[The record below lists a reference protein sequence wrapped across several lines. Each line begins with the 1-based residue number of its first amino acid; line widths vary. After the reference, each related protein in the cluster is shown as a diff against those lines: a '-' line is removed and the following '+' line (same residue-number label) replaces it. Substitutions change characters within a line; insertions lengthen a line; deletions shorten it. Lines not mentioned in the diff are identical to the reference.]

1 MSFQGVDPIVLAVFV
16 GALSLMPMLL
26 IVCTA
31 FLKIVIVLMITRN
44 AIGVQQVPPSMAING
59 IALAATLFIM
69 APVGY
74 EIAEVVKVS
83 PLDLSNVSTLQQTG
97 LEAVQPLR
105 TFMVRNSD
113 PDILTHLLENTARM
127 WPPAM
132 AQEVQREDLIL
143 LIPAYVLSQL
153 QAGFEIGFLIYIPFI
168 VIDLIVSNLLLAL
181 GMQMVSPMTI
191 SLPLKLLLF
200 VMVSGW
206 SRLPGTAC
214 SFPISELPMEPIVLF
229 KQGMLAGGGADG
241 AAADCRGDRGRPDV
255 TDPGADADTRPDAPF
270 WRQAGRRWR
279 HVGGDRALDWPGVG
293 PVDQPDVR
301 HDRPFGLELRRAHAA
316 LS

>member
-16 GALSLMPMLL
+16 GASSLMPMLL

-206 SRLPGTAC
+206 SRLLD
-214 SFPISELPMEPIVLF
+214 SLF
-229 KQGMLAGGGADG
+229 
-241 AAADCRGDRGRPDV
+241 
-255 TDPGADADTRPDAPF
+255 
-270 WRQAGRRWR
+270 
-279 HVGGDRALDWPGVG
+279 
-293 PVDQPDVR
+293 
-301 HDRPFGLELRRAHAA
+301 
-316 LS
+316 LSYL

>member
-1 MSFQGVDPIVLAVFV
+1 MNSFQGIDPVVLALFL

-26 IVCTA
+26 VVCTA

-44 AIGVQQVPPSMAING
+44 AIGVQQVPPGMAING

-74 EIAEVVKVS
+74 EMAEIVKVS
-83 PLDLSNVSTLQQTG
+83 PLDLTSVGALQQTG
-97 LEAVQPLR
+97 MEAIKPLR
-105 TFMVRNSD
+105 TFMLRNSD
-113 PDILTHLLENTARM
+113 PDILTHLLENAMRM
-127 WPPAM
+127 WPAQM

-143 LIPAYVLSQL
+143 LAPAFVLSQL

-206 SRLPGTAC
+206 SRLLD
-214 SFPISELPMEPIVLF
+214 SLF
-229 KQGMLAGGGADG
+229 FSYL
-241 AAADCRGDRGRPDV
+241 
-255 TDPGADADTRPDAPF
+255 
-270 WRQAGRRWR
+270 
-279 HVGGDRALDWPGVG
+279 
-293 PVDQPDVR
+293 
-301 HDRPFGLELRRAHAA
+301 
-316 LS
+316 

>member
-1 MSFQGVDPIVLAVFV
+1 MNSFQGIDPVVLAIFL

-26 IVCTA
+26 VVCTA

-44 AIGVQQVPPSMAING
+44 AIGVQQVPPGMAING

-74 EIAEVVKVS
+74 EMAEIVKVS
-83 PLDLSNVSTLQQTG
+83 PLDLTSVGTLQQTG
-97 LEAVQPLR
+97 MEAIKPLR
-105 TFMVRNSD
+105 TFMLRNSD
-113 PDILTHLLENTARM
+113 PDILTHLLENAMRM
-127 WPPAM
+127 WPAQM
-132 AQEVQREDLIL
+132 VQEVQREDLIL
-143 LIPAYVLSQL
+143 LAPAFVLSQL

-206 SRLPGTAC
+206 SRLLD
-214 SFPISELPMEPIVLF
+214 SLF
-229 KQGMLAGGGADG
+229 
-241 AAADCRGDRGRPDV
+241 
-255 TDPGADADTRPDAPF
+255 
-270 WRQAGRRWR
+270 
-279 HVGGDRALDWPGVG
+279 
-293 PVDQPDVR
+293 
-301 HDRPFGLELRRAHAA
+301 
-316 LS
+316 LSYL

>member
-1 MSFQGVDPIVLAVFV
+1 MILQGLDPIVLAVFL

-26 IVCTA
+26 VVCTA

-74 EIAEVVKVS
+74 EIAENLKAS
-83 PLDLSNVSTLQQTG
+83 PLDMTNVQTFLSTG
-97 LEAVQPLR
+97 NEAITPLR
-105 TFMVRNSD
+105 AFMLRNVD
-113 PDILTHLLENTARM
+113 PDVLTHLLENTARL
-127 WPPAM
+127 WPAKM

-143 LIPAYVLSQL
+143 LIPAFVLSQL

-200 VMVSGW
+200 VLVSGW
-206 SRLPGTAC
+206 SRLLD
-214 SFPISELPMEPIVLF
+214 SLF
-229 KQGMLAGGGADG
+229 
-241 AAADCRGDRGRPDV
+241 
-255 TDPGADADTRPDAPF
+255 
-270 WRQAGRRWR
+270 
-279 HVGGDRALDWPGVG
+279 
-293 PVDQPDVR
+293 
-301 HDRPFGLELRRAHAA
+301 
-316 LS
+316 LSYL

>member
-1 MSFQGVDPIVLAVFV
+1 MILQGLDPIVLAIFL

-26 IVCTA
+26 VVCTA

-74 EIAEVVKVS
+74 EIAENIQAS
-83 PLDLSNVSTLQQTG
+83 PLDMSNVQTFLHTG
-97 LEAVQPLR
+97 NEAINPLR
-105 TFMVRNSD
+105 AFMLRNVD
-113 PDILTHLLENTARM
+113 PDVLTHLLDNTARL
-127 WPPAM
+127 WPAKM

-143 LIPAYVLSQL
+143 LIPAFVLSQL

-200 VMVSGW
+200 VLVSGW
-206 SRLPGTAC
+206 SRLLD
-214 SFPISELPMEPIVLF
+214 SLF
-229 KQGMLAGGGADG
+229 
-241 AAADCRGDRGRPDV
+241 
-255 TDPGADADTRPDAPF
+255 
-270 WRQAGRRWR
+270 
-279 HVGGDRALDWPGVG
+279 
-293 PVDQPDVR
+293 
-301 HDRPFGLELRRAHAA
+301 
-316 LS
+316 LSYL

>member
-1 MSFQGVDPIVLAVFV
+1 MILQGLDPVVLAVFL

-26 IVCTA
+26 VVCTA

-74 EIAEVVKVS
+74 EIAENLKAS
-83 PLDLSNVSTLQQTG
+83 PLDMNNVQTFLSTG
-97 LEAVQPLR
+97 NEAINPLR
-105 TFMVRNSD
+105 AFMLRNVD
-113 PDILTHLLENTARM
+113 PDVLTHLLENTARL
-127 WPPAM
+127 WPAKM

-143 LIPAYVLSQL
+143 LIPAFVLSQL

-200 VMVSGW
+200 VLVSGW
-206 SRLPGTAC
+206 SRLLD
-214 SFPISELPMEPIVLF
+214 SLF
-229 KQGMLAGGGADG
+229 
-241 AAADCRGDRGRPDV
+241 
-255 TDPGADADTRPDAPF
+255 
-270 WRQAGRRWR
+270 
-279 HVGGDRALDWPGVG
+279 
-293 PVDQPDVR
+293 
-301 HDRPFGLELRRAHAA
+301 
-316 LS
+316 LSYL

>member
-1 MSFQGVDPIVLAVFV
+1 MIFQGVDPVVLALFF
-16 GALSLMPMLL
+16 GALSLLPMLL
-26 IVCTA
+26 IICTA

-74 EIAEVVKVS
+74 QVAETLKGA
-83 PLDLSNVSTLQQTG
+83 PLDMSTVQTLQQTG
-97 LEAVQPLR
+97 LVAIQPLR
-105 TFMVRNSD
+105 AFMKRNTD
-113 PDILTHLLENTARM
+113 PDVLTHMHENSARM
-127 WPPAM
+127 WPPEM
-132 AQEVQREDLIL
+132 AQSTQRDDLIL
-143 LIPAYVLSQL
+143 LIPAFVLSQL

-206 SRLPGTAC
+206 SRLLD
-214 SFPISELPMEPIVLF
+214 SLF
-229 KQGMLAGGGADG
+229 
-241 AAADCRGDRGRPDV
+241 
-255 TDPGADADTRPDAPF
+255 
-270 WRQAGRRWR
+270 
-279 HVGGDRALDWPGVG
+279 
-293 PVDQPDVR
+293 
-301 HDRPFGLELRRAHAA
+301 
-316 LS
+316 LSYL

>member
-1 MSFQGVDPIVLAVFV
+1 MTFQGIDPLILAIFV
-16 GALSLMPMLL
+16 AALSLMPMLL
-26 IVCTA
+26 IICTS

-74 EIAEVVKVS
+74 AIAESLKVS
-83 PLDLSNVSTLQQTG
+83 PLDTSNVQLFLQTG
-97 LEAVQPLR
+97 REAIQPLSA
-105 TFMVRNSD
+105 FMLRNVD
-113 PDILTHLLENTARM
+113 PDVLTHLLENTARL
-127 WPPAM
+127 WPAEM

-143 LIPAYVLSQL
+143 LIPAFVLSQL

-206 SRLPGTAC
+206 SRLLD
-214 SFPISELPMEPIVLF
+214 SLF
-229 KQGMLAGGGADG
+229 
-241 AAADCRGDRGRPDV
+241 
-255 TDPGADADTRPDAPF
+255 
-270 WRQAGRRWR
+270 
-279 HVGGDRALDWPGVG
+279 
-293 PVDQPDVR
+293 
-301 HDRPFGLELRRAHAA
+301 
-316 LS
+316 LSYL

>member
-1 MSFQGVDPIVLAVFV
+1 MTFQGIDPLILAVFV
-16 GALSLMPMLL
+16 AALSLMPMLL
-26 IVCTA
+26 IICTS

-69 APVGY
+69 APVGF
-74 EIAEVVKVS
+74 EISEAVKVT
-83 PLDLSNVSTLQQTG
+83 PLDTSSLTMFLQTG
-97 LEAVQPLR
+97 REAIQPLR
-105 TFMVRNSD
+105 AFMLRNVD
-113 PDILTHLLENTARM
+113 PDVLTHLLENTARL
-127 WPPAM
+127 WPAKM

-143 LIPAYVLSQL
+143 LIPAFVLSQL

-206 SRLPGTAC
+206 SRLLD
-214 SFPISELPMEPIVLF
+214 SLF
-229 KQGMLAGGGADG
+229 
-241 AAADCRGDRGRPDV
+241 
-255 TDPGADADTRPDAPF
+255 
-270 WRQAGRRWR
+270 
-279 HVGGDRALDWPGVG
+279 
-293 PVDQPDVR
+293 
-301 HDRPFGLELRRAHAA
+301 
-316 LS
+316 LSYL

>member
-1 MSFQGVDPIVLAVFV
+1 MTLQGIDPLILAVFL

-26 IVCTA
+26 IICTS

-44 AIGVQQVPPSMAING
+44 ALGVQQVPPSMAING

-74 EIAEVVKVS
+74 EIAASVKAS
-83 PLDLSNVSTLQQTG
+83 PLDMSNVQTFLQTG
-97 LEAVQPLR
+97 NEAIQPLR
-105 TFMVRNSD
+105 AFMLRNVD
-113 PDILTHLLENTARM
+113 PDVLTHLLDNTARL
-127 WPPAM
+127 WPAHM

-143 LIPAYVLSQL
+143 LIPAFVLSQL

-200 VMVSGW
+200 VLVSGW
-206 SRLPGTAC
+206 SRLLD
-214 SFPISELPMEPIVLF
+214 SLF
-229 KQGMLAGGGADG
+229 
-241 AAADCRGDRGRPDV
+241 
-255 TDPGADADTRPDAPF
+255 
-270 WRQAGRRWR
+270 
-279 HVGGDRALDWPGVG
+279 
-293 PVDQPDVR
+293 
-301 HDRPFGLELRRAHAA
+301 
-316 LS
+316 LSYL

>member
-1 MSFQGVDPIVLAVFV
+1 MNFQGIDPLLLALFL

-59 IALAATLFIM
+59 IALAATMFIM

-74 EIAEVVKVS
+74 EIAEAVKVT
-83 PLDLSNVSTLQQTG
+83 PVDLSSVHAFEQTSVN
-97 LEAVQPLR
+97 AIQPLR
-105 TFMVRNSD
+105 AFMMRNTD
-113 PDILTHLLENTARM
+113 ADILTHLVENTARM
-127 WPPAM
+127 WPAEM
-132 AQEVQREDLIL
+132 AQAARRDDLIL
-143 LIPAYVLSQL
+143 LVPAYVLSQL

-200 VMVSGW
+200 VLVSGW
-206 SRLPGTAC
+206 SRLLD
-214 SFPISELPMEPIVLF
+214 SLF
-229 KQGMLAGGGADG
+229 
-241 AAADCRGDRGRPDV
+241 
-255 TDPGADADTRPDAPF
+255 
-270 WRQAGRRWR
+270 
-279 HVGGDRALDWPGVG
+279 
-293 PVDQPDVR
+293 
-301 HDRPFGLELRRAHAA
+301 
-316 LS
+316 LSYL

>member
-143 LIPAYVLSQL
+143 LVPAYVLSQL

-206 SRLPGTAC
+206 SRLLD
-214 SFPISELPMEPIVLF
+214 SLF
-229 KQGMLAGGGADG
+229 
-241 AAADCRGDRGRPDV
+241 
-255 TDPGADADTRPDAPF
+255 
-270 WRQAGRRWR
+270 
-279 HVGGDRALDWPGVG
+279 
-293 PVDQPDVR
+293 
-301 HDRPFGLELRRAHAA
+301 
-316 LS
+316 LSYL

>member
-168 VIDLIVSNLLLAL
+168 VIDLIVSHLLLAL

-206 SRLPGTAC
+206 SRLLD
-214 SFPISELPMEPIVLF
+214 SLF
-229 KQGMLAGGGADG
+229 
-241 AAADCRGDRGRPDV
+241 
-255 TDPGADADTRPDAPF
+255 
-270 WRQAGRRWR
+270 
-279 HVGGDRALDWPGVG
+279 
-293 PVDQPDVR
+293 
-301 HDRPFGLELRRAHAA
+301 
-316 LS
+316 LSYL

>member
-1 MSFQGVDPIVLAVFV
+1 MSFQGIDPIVLAMFV

-26 IVCTA
+26 VVCTA

-44 AIGVQQVPPSMAING
+44 AIGVQQVPPGMAING

-74 EIAEVVKVS
+74 EMAEIVKVS
-83 PLDLSNVSTLQQTG
+83 PLDLTSVGALQQTG
-97 LEAVQPLR
+97 MEAIKPLR
-105 TFMVRNSD
+105 TFMLRNSD
-113 PDILTHLLENTARM
+113 PDILTHLLENAMRM
-127 WPPAM
+127 WPAQM
-132 AQEVQREDLIL
+132 AQDVQREDLIL
-143 LIPAYVLSQL
+143 LAPAFVLSQL

-206 SRLPGTAC
+206 SRLLD
-214 SFPISELPMEPIVLF
+214 SLF
-229 KQGMLAGGGADG
+229 
-241 AAADCRGDRGRPDV
+241 
-255 TDPGADADTRPDAPF
+255 
-270 WRQAGRRWR
+270 
-279 HVGGDRALDWPGVG
+279 
-293 PVDQPDVR
+293 
-301 HDRPFGLELRRAHAA
+301 
-316 LS
+316 LSYL